1 MTKFTISHSIFIG
14 VFVALFVISDV
25 NTASVPSPEE
35 VTQSPVLN
43 VAVIGAGTSGLV
55 SAKYAL
61 AQGYNVTVYEQ
72 AEQFGGI
79 WWYTDKTGK
88 DQYGLPVHSAM
99 YQGLR

>member
-1 MTKFTISHSIFIG
+1 MTSFSNICPIFFG
-14 VFVALFVISDV
+14 VLTSLLAINQV
-25 NTASVPSPEE
+25 NTAAINSNSAH
-35 VTQSPVLN
+35 QSPVLN

-61 AQGYNVTVYEQ
+61 AQGYNVTIYEQ
-72 AEQFGGI
+72 TEQFGGI

-88 DQYGLPVHSAM
+88 DQYGLNVHSAM

>member
-1 MTKFTISHSIFIG
+1 MMKFSISHPIFIG
-14 VFVALFVISDV
+14 VLISLFAINQINAAAIEVES
-25 NTASVPSPEE
+25 SPI
-35 VTQSPVLN
+35 LN

-55 SAKYAL
+55 SAKYLL

-72 AEQFGGI
+72 AQNFGGI

-88 DQYGLPVHSAM
+88 DEYGQNIHSAM

>member
-1 MTKFTISHSIFIG
+1 MKHSISHPTLVG
-14 VFVALFVISDV
+14 VLISLFAI
-25 NTASVPSPEE
+25 NQINAAAIE
-35 VTQSPVLN
+35 VESAPILN

-55 SAKYAL
+55 SAKYLL

-88 DQYGLPVHSAM
+88 DQYGQNIHSAM

>member
-1 MTKFTISHSIFIG
+1 MKKFSNPHPIFFGALISLLSISELNAAAID
-14 VFVALFVISDV
+14 A
-25 NTASVPSPEE
+25 VPS
-35 VTQSPVLN
+35 SPLN
-43 VAVIGAGTSGLV
+43 AAVIGAGTSGLV

-72 AEQFGGI
+72 TEQFGGI

-88 DQYGLPVHSAM
+88 TNYGHVHSAM